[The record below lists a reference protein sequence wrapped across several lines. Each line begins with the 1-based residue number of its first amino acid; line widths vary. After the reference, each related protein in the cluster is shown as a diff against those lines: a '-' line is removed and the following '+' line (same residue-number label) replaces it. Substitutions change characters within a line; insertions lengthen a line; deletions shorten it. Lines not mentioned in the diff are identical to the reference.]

1 MNDDNFFSINRLVEF
16 GLGVAVARQ
25 MTESM
30 NQALSATRIPGIH
43 TPPAAPTLHHY
54 HVLLDG
60 KPAGPFTEQEL
71 SRLITSGQLSKDSHV
86 WRPGMAKWDKA
97 ENDAY
102 ILRLVALSP
111 PPFSA
116 EG

>member
-25 MTESM
+25 MTDAM
-30 NQALSATRIPGIH
+30 NQALDNTRIPGVHIAS
-43 TPPAAPTLHHY
+43 AAPVLHHY

-71 SRLITSGQLSKDSHV
+71 SRLISGGQLTKESYV
-86 WRPGMAKWDKA
+86 WRPGMAKWGLA

-111 PPFSA
+111 PPFST

>member
-25 MTESM
+25 MTDAM

-43 TPPAAPTLHHY
+43 TPPAAPTLNHY

-60 KPAGPFTEQEL
+60 QAAGPFTEQEL
-71 SRLITSGQLSKDSHV
+71 SRLITGGQLTRDSHV
-86 WRPGMAKWDKA
+86 WRPGMAKWEKA
-97 ENDAY
+97 GNDAY

-111 PPFSA
+111 PPFTA